1 MISEGPE
8 AAVRDGPATATGQI
22 NSDRLVLKYPRLVLK
37 YPSAM
42 TVRFLLT
49 AICFFDI

>member
-22 NSDRLVLKYPRLVLK
+22 NSDRLVLKYP
-37 YPSAM
+37 SAM